1 MVAYIYNLQENT
13 LIIYMS
19 VWSGLVCF
27 GKQAVQSYNAN
38 F

>member
-13 LIIYMS
+13 LIIDMS

-27 GKQAVQSYNAN
+27 GKQAVQSYNTN